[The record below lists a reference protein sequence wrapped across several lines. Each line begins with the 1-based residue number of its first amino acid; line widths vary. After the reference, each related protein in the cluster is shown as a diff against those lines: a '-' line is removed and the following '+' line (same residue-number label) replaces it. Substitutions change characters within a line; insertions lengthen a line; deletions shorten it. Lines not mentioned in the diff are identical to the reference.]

1 MAPISACLVPRSAGH
16 DRLDC
21 STESSSRIHAM
32 RKSDVRPAGLLLLF
46 VALFGLVAPASAHH
60 SFAMFQKDKVI
71 AIEGI
76 VRRFGWTNPHV
87 FIALDVT
94 GKQGEIV
101 QYKVESASINMLMRQ
116 GWKPNAI
123 KVGDRIKVTLN
134 PLKNGQHG
142 GLLIEATLPS
152 GAVLKG

>member
-1 MAPISACLVPRSAGH
+1 V
-16 DRLDC
+16 
-21 STESSSRIHAM
+21 

-46 VALFGLVAPASAHH
+46 VVLFGLVAPASAHH
-60 SFAMFQKDKVI
+60 SFAMFQKEKVI

-87 FIALDVT
+87 FIVIDVT

-101 QYKVESASINMLMRQ
+101 QYKIESASINMLMRQ

-123 KVGDRIKVTLN
+123 KVGDRLKVTLN
-134 PLKNGQHG
+134 PLKNGQPG
-142 GLLIEATLPS
+142 GLLIQATLPS
-152 GAVLKG
+152 GAVIKG